1 MAFRPAPRVTEPLSA
16 AVVACRF
23 AGLGANLAVVPETDA
38 PIEETLVAVSLLGME
53 EDDLR
58 LLSLLAHW
66 LELHRAHLHAERLVR
81 QVAAERSPRVR
92 AFWAAIGSR
101 DRRLGRLVPLHEG
114 EPIDLLRAGS
124 VQQLARRGEDPRFAG
139 TALRVPAGTLRS
151 RESDLQPVALVVA
164 RHAGL
169 RNRVKMGPG
178 CRADVWTLL
187 EADPTL
193 TPSTAARRAGC
204 SFASAWQVVQDFAL
218 WRMAM
223 DNG

>member
-1 MAFRPAPRVTEPLSA
+1 M
-16 AVVACRF
+16 
-23 AGLGANLAVVPETDA
+23 
-38 PIEETLVAVSLLGME
+38 
-53 EDDLR
+53 
-58 LLSLLAHW
+58 
-66 LELHRAHLHAERLVR
+66 
-81 QVAAERSPRVR
+81 
-92 AFWAAIGSR
+92 
-101 DRRLGRLVPLHEG
+101 
-114 EPIDLLRAGS
+114 
-124 VQQLARRGEDPRFAG
+124 
-139 TALRVPAGTLRS
+139 PAGTLRS
-151 RESDLQPVALVVA
+151 RESDLQPAALVVA

-193 TPSTAARRAGC
+193 TPSTAARRARC